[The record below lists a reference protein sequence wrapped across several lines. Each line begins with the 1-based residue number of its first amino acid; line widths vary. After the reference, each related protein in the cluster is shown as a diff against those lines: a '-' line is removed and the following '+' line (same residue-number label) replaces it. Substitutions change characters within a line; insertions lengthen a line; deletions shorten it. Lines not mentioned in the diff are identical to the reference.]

1 MGRKGAANLG
11 PRNTGRVPKLMYKEL
26 RVPTVRIEGSR
37 GEKDLQGSTNAG
49 DVRNSA
55 GATES
60 LAVR

>member
-1 MGRKGAANLG
+1 
-11 PRNTGRVPKLMYKEL
+11 MYKEL